1 LKKLVAGGR
10 LQVEKIGCKLRVAE
24 LMGEKVNAD
33 KYQTMRERIGYL
45 RGAVG
50 FVWASSRKWTIAW
63 LLLLAIQ
70 GVLPIATVY
79 LTKPT
84 VNAVTSRAWSS
95 LLFYGALIAG
105 VLLLSELLSG
115 AASWIR
121 GIQAELLKDHISSV
135 IHAKS
140 VEADLAFYES
150 AEFYDR
156 LHRARDEAS
165 SRPLALL
172 ESTGSAIQN
181 GITLAAMAAVLIPFG
196 IWIPAALCLSTIP
209 ALYVVVRFTLKQHK
223 LWENHTPGERRS
235 WYYDW
240 ILTSGET
247 AAEVRLFGLGSYFK
261 DLYQALRRSLRGD
274 RLRLAKNQSLAELG
288 AGAASLVITGGS
300 LLWMASR
307 VMAGALTLGDLA
319 LFYQAFNKGQGLMR
333 SLLQN
338 VGHIYSNSLFLG
350 NLFEFLSLQP
360 KVVDPVQPVPLP
372 SSLRQGISFEDVGF
386 SYPGT
391 DRFALRNFNLNLPA
405 GRITAIVGANGAGK
419 STLIKLICRL
429 YDPNEGRVCLDG
441 IDLRKAPI
449 EDLRRAVTVLFQ
461 QPVHYN
467 ATVAENISL
476 GDIRGKPSRDEIQQ
490 AAIAAGAVGPIAGLK
505 QGYDTMLGKWF
516 ENGEELSVGEWQR
529 IALARAF
536 LRKSPILL
544 LDEPTSAMDSWAEAD
559 WIERLRENTR
569 GRTVLIITHRFTTA
583 MWADN
588 IHVML
593 GGEIVESGTHGELI
607 QKHGMYAESWDKQV
621 AGFKNW
627 LQVPGYKL
635 QAMS

>member
-1 LKKLVAGGR
+1 
-10 LQVEKIGCKLRVAE
+10 
-24 LMGEKVNAD
+24 
-33 KYQTMRERIGYL
+33 
-45 RGAVG
+45 
-50 FVWASSRKWTIAW
+50 
-63 LLLLAIQ
+63 
-70 GVLPIATVY
+70 
-79 LTKPT
+79 
-84 VNAVTSRAWSS
+84 

-115 AASWIR
+115 AANWIR
-121 GIQAELLKDHISSV
+121 GIQAELLKDHISSL

-165 SRPLALL
+165 SRPLTLL

-181 GITLAAMAAVLIPFG
+181 GITLAAMAAVLLPFG
-196 IWIPAALCLSTIP
+196 IWIPAALCLSTLP

-223 LWENHTPGERRS
+223 LWEDNTPGERRS

-247 AAEVRLFGLGSYFK
+247 AAEVRLFGLGNYFK
-261 DLYQALRRSLRGD
+261 DLYQALRRSLRGE

-288 AGAASLVITGGS
+288 AGAAGLAITGGS
-300 LLWMASR
+300 LLWMASK

-360 KVVDPVQPVPLP
+360 KVVDPVHPVHFP
-372 SSLRQGISFEDVGF
+372 SCIRNGIAFENVSFQ
-386 SYPGT
+386 YPGSE
-391 DRFALRNFNLNLPA
+391 RFALRNFNLSLPA

-419 STLIKLICRL
+419 STLIKLICRF
-429 YDPNEGRVCLDG
+429 YDPVNGKVCLDG
-441 IDLRKAPI
+441 IDLRQVPL
-449 EDLRRAVTVLFQ
+449 EELRRAVTVLFQ
-461 QPVHYN
+461 EPVHYN
-467 ATVAENISL
+467 CTAAENIALTGNASVE
-476 GDIRGKPSRDEIQQ
+476 EIHE
-490 AAIAAGAVGPIAGLK
+490 AAVAAGAVAPIMGLK
-505 QGYDTMLGKWF
+505 QGYDTLLGKWF
-516 ENGEELSVGEWQR
+516 QNGEELSVGEWQR

-588 IHVML
+588 INVMME
-593 GGEIVESGTHGELI
+593 GRIIEAGSHSELI
-607 QKHGMYAESWDKQV
+607 ARNGLYAESWGKQVEKIGCRLQV
-621 AGFKNW
+621 AGYM
-627 LQVPGYKL
+627 LQVGAESAARGVSLYAQSSGILPGQTCNL
-635 QAMS
+635 QPATCNQFLQLSAGCFLK